1 MHIWSRS
8 SYKFKN
14 SHDMAFHAD
23 GFTLAH
29 EIGHGKFWLRHPDND
44 SKHLLPSVKEG
55 ESAPGMGPYNIEDKE
70 NFMYHTSNGRVNR
83 IRHYQWKKILTG
95 KYGN

>member
-1 MHIWSRS
+1 MMALIHIQ
-8 SYKFKN
+8 
-14 SHDMAFHAD
+14 DIAIHAD

-29 EIGHGKFWLRHPDND
+29 EIGHGKFRLRHPDND
-44 SKHLLPSVKEG
+44 PKHLIPLQEENDGTPPSN
-55 ESAPGMGPYNIEDKE
+55 GPFNINDTY

-95 KYGN
+95 IYKN